1 MGLAD
6 LKKNATQ
13 SKLTMVSQAGQ
24 ISLSELIDDF
34 IDDATH
40 YAEGKSEQV
49 KPLAQVIELETG
61 FNGSLDTRTQLSI
74 RAMKKVFPKG
84 STPYRK
90 ATFTLSESAIAHLAE
105 LASGCD
111 IAKSKL
117 IRFLIEHHYS
127 LTESERQQKEHS
139 ILVD

>member
-6 LKKNATQ
+6 LKKNSTQ
-13 SKLTMVSQAGQ
+13 SSAQRSGQ
-24 ISLSELIDDF
+24 RPLQMSLDALIEDF

-40 YAEGKSEQV
+40 YAAGQSEQV
-49 KPLAQVIELETG
+49 QRMAQVIELETG
-61 FNGSLDTRTQLSI
+61 FSGLFDKEDTPVKAQQ
-74 RAMKKVFPKG
+74 KVVPKG
-84 STPYRK
+84 NMPYRK

-105 LASGCD
+105 LASDCD

-127 LTESERQQKEHS
+127 LSDAERSQKERS